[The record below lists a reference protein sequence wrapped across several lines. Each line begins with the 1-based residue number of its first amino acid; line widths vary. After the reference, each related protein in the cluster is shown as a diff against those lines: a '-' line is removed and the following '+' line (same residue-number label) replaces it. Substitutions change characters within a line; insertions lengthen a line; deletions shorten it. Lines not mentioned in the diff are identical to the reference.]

1 MYEYVCLSCEGV
13 KPCRFDIHVE
23 CYYDELVEFLR
34 KRAKDEWEKGKGIAA
49 EGDRGP

>member
-1 MYEYVCLSCEGV
+1 
-13 KPCRFDIHVE
+13 
-23 CYYDELVEFLR
+23 VEFLR